1 MASPGWQTE
10 QNPQNIFSACLACWE
25 GSCHVSAGA
34 REVPGRE
41 GVGWGKGG
49 RNSGVSGA
57 GGCGI
62 SSGSVTCRDNVCPCG
77 GKTYLLMKVGC

>member
-49 RNSGVSGA
+49 RKQEQVA
-57 GGCGI
+57 V
-62 SSGSVTCRDNVCPCG
+62 GSAQWQCNVQG
-77 GKTYLLMKVGC
+77 